1 MKLQNASQIIIL
13 KTPHNPPAVLISFAQ
28 CAGNKINRETPS
40 IKTSTHPDIVTDN
53 YEFFSEITVKEVK
66 LQGRLINMHVS
77 FWGSQVIG
85 FTWYGFL
92 PNYFYGERNLRLYN
106 SFKQEPHE

>member
-66 LQGRLINMHVS
+66 LQG
-77 FWGSQVIG
+77 QVNQYACKFLG
-85 FTWYGFL
+85 FTGYW
-92 PNYFYGERNLRLYN
+92 FYLVWIFAELLLWRKELTLVQ
-106 SFKQEPHE
+106 FF

>member
-13 KTPHNPPAVLISFAQ
+13 KTPHNPPAVLISFPQ

-53 YEFFSEITVKEVK
+53 YVFFSEITVKEVK
-66 LQGRLINMHVS
+66 LQRQVNQYTCK
-77 FWGSQVIG
+77 FWG
-85 FTWYGFL
+85 
-92 PNYFYGERNLRLYN
+92 
-106 SFKQEPHE
+106 